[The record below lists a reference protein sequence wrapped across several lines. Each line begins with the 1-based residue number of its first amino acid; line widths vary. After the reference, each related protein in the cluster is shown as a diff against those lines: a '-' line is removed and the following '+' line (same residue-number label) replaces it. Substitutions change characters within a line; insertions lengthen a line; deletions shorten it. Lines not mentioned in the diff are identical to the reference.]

1 MKRLDVVV
9 SGRVQGV
16 CFRLETR
23 DVAQTL
29 DLRGIVENR
38 HDGTVHVI
46 AEGGETALQ
55 QLLDFCRKGPPLS
68 HVSNVKVTWGEA
80 TGEFGGF
87 SIRR

>member
-16 CFRLETR
+16 CFRMETR
-23 DVAQTL
+23 DVAQAL

-38 HDGTVHVI
+38 PDGTVHVI

-55 QLLDFCRKGPPLS
+55 RLLDFCRKGPPLS
-68 HVSNVKVTWGEA
+68 RVTAVKVTWAEA

-87 SIRR
+87 SIRH